1 MTKITEY
8 RISELRKSI
17 QALRFYFNEFLNNP
31 IKDANSPKDIH
42 KKKKIS
48 ESSNF
53 KNNFI
58 KNNANKVKINQNK
71 EKKVTNNDNKI
82 KVLAGDCIVK
92 QGEKGNSAFL
102 ILSGSFNVE
111 IDNKVVGSMMP
122 GEIFGELSLILGE
135 DRKATVKAVTGSEVI
150 VIDHSFLEEYFLVSK
165 TNILKTTQPKLEI
178 QKIIKEFSVEL
189 GKKKDFKISIS
200 KEKIEEIIKSENNT
214 IKSLVNQLHKRLS
227 RMVSDEKKNLKN

>member
-17 QALRFYFNEFLNNP
+17 QALRFYFNEFLNKP
-31 IKDANSPKDIH
+31 TEDANLPNNI
-42 KKKKIS
+42 KKKKIFKA
-48 ESSNF
+48 SNF
-53 KNNFI
+53 KNNFT
-58 KNNANKVKINQNK
+58 KNNKNEVKINQNE
-71 EKKVTNNDNKI
+71 EKKVINDDNKI

-92 QGEKGNSAFL
+92 QGDKGDSAFL

-135 DRKATVKAVTGSEVI
+135 DRKATVKAVTGSEVV

-165 TNILKTTQPKLEI
+165 TNTLKISQSKLEI
-178 QKIIKEFSVEL
+178 QKIIKEFAVEL
-189 GKKKDFKISIS
+189 GKKKILKF
-200 KEKIEEIIKSENNT
+200 
-214 IKSLVNQLHKRLS
+214 QLQKKRL
-227 RMVSDEKKNLKN
+227 RKLQNLRIIQLSL